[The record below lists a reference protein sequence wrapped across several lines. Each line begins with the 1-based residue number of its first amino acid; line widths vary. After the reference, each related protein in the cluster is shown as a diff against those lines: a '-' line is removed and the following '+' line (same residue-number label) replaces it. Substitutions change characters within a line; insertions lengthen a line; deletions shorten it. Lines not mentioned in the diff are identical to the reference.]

1 MPVFSR
7 RVLAASPMPPRR
19 RDIGHCLAACLLA
32 LSGTAAGDTELPTE
46 IARSLRLHEL
56 SSEDLSLYLRAVD
69 TPQARIAL
77 NIGVPRSPAST
88 IKLLTTVAAL
98 DRLGPDYRW
107 QTRALLGGP
116 LEAGRLAG
124 DLIIQGGGDPD
135 IRTERLWRFLWELRA
150 RGLAHID
157 GDILIDNTAFDL
169 PPASRADFDGDG
181 DNPYNALP
189 VAFSINGQVTEVTA
203 EIDPGSGDLRTWLAP
218 PIAGMAL
225 IDEARVV
232 AAPCTAKHHRLGL
245 QVANGE
251 PEHAVTLSGTFA
263 SKCGSDRLA
272 RLLLGPVDHAA
283 GAILALWSQLGGTLA
298 GEIREGETPEDA
310 TLFHTLES
318 EPLAHVV
325 RDLNKRSDN
334 LMARTLLLTLGM
346 ENQGRPATVEKGREA
361 LADWLDSQGLDLP
374 GLVIDN
380 GSGLSRETRISAE
393 GLARVLGWAYA
404 HPEMAEL
411 IASLPIVGVDGTLA
425 RRLRRTPA
433 QGQGHIKTGT
443 LRGVTAMAG
452 FVVDDAGT
460 RWILV
465 SLINNPRLQHW
476 RGKAVEDKIL
486 GWIQAQGQ
494 ATLDR

>member
-1 MPVFSR
+1 VPVTTR
-7 RVLAASPMPPRR
+7 QARARGPLTPRR
-19 RDIGHCLAACLLA
+19 TQRCALLSACLLA
-32 LSGTAAGDTELPTE
+32 VSGIAAGDSGLP
-46 IARSLRLHEL
+46 IDISRSLRLHEL

-69 TPQARIAL
+69 EPQPRIAL
-77 NIGVPRSPAST
+77 NIGVARSPAST
-88 IKLLTTVAAL
+88 IKLLTTAATL

-107 QTRALLGGP
+107 KTQALLGGP
-116 LEAGRLAG
+116 LAAGRLTG
-124 DLIIQGGGDPD
+124 DLIIQGGGDPS
-135 IRTERLWRFLWELRA
+135 IRTEQLWRFLWELRA
-150 RGLAHID
+150 RGLVHID
-157 GDILIDNTAFDL
+157 GDILIDNAAFDL

-225 IDEARVV
+225 IDGARVV

-245 QVANGE
+245 QVADGE
-251 PEHAVTLSGTFA
+251 PAHSVTLSGTFA

-298 GEIREGETPEDA
+298 GEIREGETPQDA

-318 EPLAHVV
+318 EPLAQVV
-325 RDLNKRSDN
+325 RDVNKRSDN

-346 ENQGRPATVEKGREA
+346 EDQGRPATVEKGREA
-361 LADWLDSQGLDLP
+361 LIDWLDSQGLELP

-393 GLARVLGWAYA
+393 GLAQVLGWAYA

-425 RRLRRTPA
+425 RRLRRSPV

-452 FVVDDAGT
+452 FVVDATGT

-476 RGKAVEDKIL
+476 RGKAVEDAIL
-486 GWIQAQGQ
+486 LWAYHQQPKS
-494 ATLDR
+494 